1 MKIRIKMRQFP
12 GDISKQEKIRLLESP
27 SEDEIKRSK
36 SLRSLYLMRERA
48 AFKEQTKVEIKHDE

>member
-1 MKIRIKMRQFP
+1 MHQMP

-36 SLRSLYLMRERA
+36 SLRNLYRMRERA
-48 AFKEQTKVEIKHDE
+48 AFKEQTKVELEFE